1 MCTCVHACVCAYEGC
16 AIGGSNVMMLTSI
29 IQFIVGTLLSFSLFG
44 VVVSVIIALY
54 MVSIYYAILL
64 EQALKLNLL

>member
-1 MCTCVHACVCAYEGC
+1 MRACVHMKAVQL
-16 AIGGSNVMMLTSI
+16 GGSNVMMLTSI
-29 IQFIVGTLLSFSLFG
+29 IQFIVGTCTLLSFSLFG

>member
-1 MCTCVHACVCAYEGC
+1 MKAVQL
-16 AIGGSNVMMLTSI
+16 GGSNVMMLTSI

-64 EQALKLNLL
+64 KQALKLNLL